1 MPWLS
6 EGRRPSVLIVED
18 DPLVLEL
25 IATRLDLSGF
35 QTFYTRNGRDG
46 LDRIRD
52 LRPDG
57 LVLDI
62 NMPVMDGFKVLSHL
76 KSAGTFYPPTLVLTA
91 RNKPEDVKTA
101 IALGARDFLAK
112 PFKDDQLIARVGRLV
127 RKPSSL
133 SGPAIRPIS
142 QSAQKMTDSASG
154 DGRAQLD
161 LLRPGHRTID
171 I

>member
-1 MPWLS
+1 MPRVS
-6 EGRRPSVLIVED
+6 EGRRPRILIVED

-25 IATRLDLSGF
+25 VTTRLELAGF
-35 QTFYTRNGRDG
+35 HTSYARKGREG
-46 LDRIRD
+46 LGRIQD

-62 NMPVMDGFKVLSHL
+62 NMPVMDGFAILSHL
-76 KSAGTFYPPTLVLTA
+76 KSAGSFYPPTLVLTA

-112 PFKDDQLIARVGRLV
+112 PFKDHQLIARVGRLV
-127 RKPSSL
+127 RMPASSPGSAMRPAGQGDL
-133 SGPAIRPIS
+133 KRPNSAFDDGWVSFGPLHS
-142 QSAQKMTDSASG
+142 
-154 DGRAQLD
+154 
-161 LLRPGHRTID
+161 GHRTIE